1 MGFKGFRVCVGTAK
15 VNSNTFDFPDIDI
28 AGIQFNFQDVSK
40 DGLSVCFQAL
50 IAAKFSGRLSGQLV
64 AMFARSHSQ
73 FFRYAATS
81 SIICCHVSL
90 AFREPIMFSSASMRT
105 SLCTYT
111 AKFSA
116 STRSNITM
124 GQPTFSTCITMYT
137 SFSAHLSD
145 VFWTICYA

>member
-40 DGLSVCFQAL
+40 DSLSVRFPAF
-50 IAAKFSGRLSGQLV
+50 IAAKFSSRLGGQLA

-81 SIICCHVSL
+81 SIVCCHVSL
-90 AFREPIMFSSASMRT
+90 AFREPIMFFSASMRT
-105 SLCTYT
+105 SLCTYPT
-111 AKFSA
+111 KFSA
-116 STRSNITM
+116 STRSNLTV
-124 GQPTFSTCITMYT
+124 GQPTSSTSITIYTGFST
-137 SFSAHLSD
+137 HLSD
-145 VFWTICYA
+145 VFWTTCYA